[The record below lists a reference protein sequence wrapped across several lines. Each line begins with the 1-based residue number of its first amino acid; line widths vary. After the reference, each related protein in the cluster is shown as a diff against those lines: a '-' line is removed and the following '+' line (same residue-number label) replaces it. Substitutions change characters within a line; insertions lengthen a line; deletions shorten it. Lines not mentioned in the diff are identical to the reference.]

1 MTMPEHPLSLFAVAM
16 LFAAVA
22 AAADR
27 SDSTYTSARDPS
39 VREAQAA
46 RQEAKR
52 GRLQSEDTAQLERN
66 RRARCEYLPLEDRDY
81 CLRRMN
87 GEGTVSGSV
96 EGGGVLRELRVTVPV
111 Q

>member
-1 MTMPEHPLSLFAVAM
+1 MPDHPISLFAIAM

-22 AAADR
+22 VAADR
-27 SDSTYTSARDPS
+27 SDSTNTNARDPS

-52 GRLQSEDTAQLERN
+52 GRLQDEDTAQFERN
-66 RRARCEYLPLEDRDY
+66 RRARCEYLPAEDRDY

-96 EGGGVLRELRVTVPV
+96 EGGGVLRELRVTVPA